1 MASSMIKQQEKNGGK
16 FKLFQEKHFWGKM
29 RSFWGL
35 NFIEYKTRPQN
46 AKFSQTA
53 GTVPWRVEVL

>member
-1 MASSMIKQQEKNGGK
+1 
-16 FKLFQEKHFWGKM
+16 M

-53 GTVPWRVEVL
+53 GTVPWRVEVLERNPF